1 MNNEGGSGAR
11 SGCSK
16 TKNKTR
22 KKKRRRAKKK
32 LMQVVVS
39 DIQVE
44 QKNTGRLHD
53 FFFFCKSFGK
63 HCGAERLAAR

>member
-44 QKNTGRLHD
+44 PKNTG
-53 FFFFCKSFGK
+53 
-63 HCGAERLAAR
+63 